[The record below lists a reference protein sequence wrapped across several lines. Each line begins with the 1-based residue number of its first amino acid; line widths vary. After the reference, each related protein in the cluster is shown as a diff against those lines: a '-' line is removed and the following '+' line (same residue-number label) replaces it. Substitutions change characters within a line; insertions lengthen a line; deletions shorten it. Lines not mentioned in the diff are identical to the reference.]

1 MGAPVKAGPKRCLF
15 TQISPPFGMGRLNEK
30 RCKQIICVVYIMS
43 SVRSAFRS
51 VLGKKTRK
59 YNKVADIDQSI
70 SKLDPDDISKQIL
83 KDPSLTPRRG
93 RKLKNLLDMR
103 EYGKKHGLTGKQV
116 KETAEKTARRMM
128 DKEKKIDE
136 EADLI
141 IRQINDEA
149 AMDLYS
155 KLPSVPRGSVT
166 VTGQKSKSR
175 SATRPRGGKKK
186 TSKRRSYSRR

>member
-1 MGAPVKAGPKRCLF
+1 
-15 TQISPPFGMGRLNEK
+15 
-30 RCKQIICVVYIMS
+30 
-43 SVRSAFRS
+43 
-51 VLGKKTRK
+51 
-59 YNKVADIDQSI
+59 
-70 SKLDPDDISKQIL
+70 
-83 KDPSLTPRRG
+83 
-93 RKLKNLLDMR
+93 
-103 EYGKKHGLTGKQV
+103 
-116 KETAEKTARRMM
+116 MM

-155 KLPSVPRGSVT
+155 KLPSVSRGSVT

-186 TSKRRSYSRR
+186 TSKRRSYRRRK